1 MTAAV
6 LVALVVS
13 PLTGGPVAAAQEIQ
27 IGIIDFYGLGGLT
40 VERVRGALSFKE
52 GDRVSLDGDQAP
64 AFIATSE
71 GRLKMLPGVQR
82 ARINLV
88 CCDNGRIIVYV
99 GLDLGGSPPIP
110 LRPAPTGDA
119 RLAADIV
126 RAADDFS
133 TALTSAVERGDTAE
147 DRSEGHALNH
157 DKAMRAVQERFLM
170 YANRDLSSLRLVLRQ
185 SSHAAERAVAAQVL
199 GYAADKAAVVDDLVY
214 GMSDPDQTVRN
225 NALRALMVMAE
236 MKPGPGKAAPS
247 IPATPFIA
255 LLNSLVWSDRN
266 KASLAL
272 DVLTRT
278 RDRAM
283 LESLRAQAIAP
294 LIDIARW
301 KSQGHAQPGFLVLA
315 RIAGYTD
322 EAALDLWK
330 RGERER
336 VIQAAR
342 ARDPLQPVAR
352 SVPDLTAMIAAVPR
366 DPRDRT
372 SRRPRRLPRSIA
384 L

>member
-1 MTAAV
+1 MTAAALIAW
-6 LVALVVS
+6 LVTA
-13 PLTGGPVAAAQEIQ
+13 LTGGPVANAQDFP
-27 IGIIDFYGLGGLT
+27 IGIIDFYGLGELP
-40 VERVRGALSFKE
+40 VERVRGALTFKE
-52 GDRVSLDGDQAP
+52 GDRVSLAGDQAP

-71 GRLKMLPGVQR
+71 ARLKTLPGVER

-88 CCDNGRIIVYV
+88 CCESGRLIVYV
-99 GLDLGGSPPIP
+99 GLDRGGSQAIP
-110 LRPAPTGDA
+110 FRSAPTGDA

-126 RAADDFS
+126 RAADEFS
-133 TALTSAVERGDTAE
+133 AALTSAVERGDAAE

-157 DKAMRAVQERFLM
+157 DKAVRAVQERFLI
-170 YANRDLSSLRLVLRQ
+170 YANRDLSSLRQVLRQ
-185 SSHAAERAVAAQVL
+185 SSRAAERAVAAQVL
-199 GYAADKAAVVDDLVY
+199 GYAADKTAVVDDLVY

-236 MKPGPGKAAPS
+236 MKPGPGKTAPS

-255 LLNSLVWSDRN
+255 LLNSLAWSDRN

-283 LESLRAQAIAP
+283 LESLRAQAITP

-301 KSQGHAQPGFLVLA
+301 RSDGHAQPGFLVLA

-342 ARDPLQPVAR
+342 ARDRLQPVAR
-352 SVPDLTAMIAAVPR
+352 SLPHLTATSAAVPR

-372 SRRPRRLPRSIA
+372 SRRPH
-384 L
+384 